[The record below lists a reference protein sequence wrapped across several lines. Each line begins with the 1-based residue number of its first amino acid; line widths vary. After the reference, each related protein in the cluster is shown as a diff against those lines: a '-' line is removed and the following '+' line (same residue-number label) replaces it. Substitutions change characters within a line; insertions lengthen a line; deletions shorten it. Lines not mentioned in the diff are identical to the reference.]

1 MYTPALHNIYGH
13 AQTHTHTHTH
23 TRACTH
29 AHTNVCN
36 THTGTHCIRR
46 PYLSVKIGLEWSIMA
61 SNATLSHLK
70 TQIFPGGGG
79 GGGGGGGMPQTPLV
93 SYVYIYPCTPYTYLQ
108 CSIHLYYHCTA
119 CVLEMSRIPH
129 IHTCTCPPT
138 ILCKY
143 PPPPPPSPCYIHTI
157 HTPNL
162 CVYLARQSFT
172 VILKPA
178 SPPKF

>member
-23 TRACTH
+23 ARACTH

-46 PYLSVKIGLEWSIMA
+46 PYLSVKIGL
-61 SNATLSHLK
+61 
-70 TQIFPGGGG
+70 
-79 GGGGGGGMPQTPLV
+79 PQTPLV

-143 PPPPPPSPCYIHTI
+143 PPPPITLLYTYNTYTKSMCISCAAVIHCNTQ
-157 HTPNL
+157 
-162 CVYLARQSFT
+162 AGF
-172 VILKPA
+172 
-178 SPPKF
+178 PPKILILDRTLWVYHS